1 MSFEGAVPGFVNAAG
16 LASMSPEVG
25 AHAVEAAT
33 CWNTGMHILE
43 LPGGTLGFDDTG
55 GDGRLIVAAPGM
67 GDTRQ
72 VYRHLIPEIAARGLR
87 IATMDLRGIGGS
99 SVGWADFSD
108 AAIGGDMLAL
118 VKYLDSGPAVLVGNS
133 LTAASA
139 VIAAVEA
146 PDSVAGLVLIGPFA
160 RNVPQPWW
168 QSALF
173 HAMLS
178 PPWGRKAWTSYYRN
192 QMYPGTKPPDH
203 DDYVAALNAN
213 LSEPDRY
220 NSFHALAFNSH
231 AESGAKL
238 ESVRCPSLV
247 VMGTADPDFPDPE
260 AEANELGRIL
270 GSDVVMVEGAGHYPQ
285 AQNPAEVAEAIAAFS
300 ATLGD

>member
-1 MSFEGAVPGFVNAAG
+1 MPGFVNAAS
-16 LASMSPEVG
+16 LASVSPEVG
-25 AHAVEAAT
+25 AHADEAAT
-33 CWNTGMHILE
+33 CWDTGMHTLE

-72 VYRHLIPEIAARGLR
+72 VYRHLIPEIVARGLR

-99 SVGWADFSD
+99 SVGWTDFSD
-108 AAIGGDMLAL
+108 AAIGGDMLTL

-192 QMYPGTKPPDH
+192 QLYPGTKPPDH
-203 DDYVAALNAN
+203 DEYVAALNAN

-260 AEANELGRIL
+260 VEANELGRIL